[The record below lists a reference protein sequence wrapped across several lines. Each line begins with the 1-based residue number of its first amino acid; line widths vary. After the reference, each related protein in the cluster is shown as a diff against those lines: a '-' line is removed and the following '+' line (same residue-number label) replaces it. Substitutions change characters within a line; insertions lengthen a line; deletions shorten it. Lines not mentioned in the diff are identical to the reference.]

1 MGELPSR
8 FTMMR
13 SWLRCPLV
21 SSCGLKGRLR
31 RSCGESLKKILIGG
45 IIFSLKIPL
54 KNNIERHFLSSRN
67 PKNSSLFFM
76 MMKLGGE

>member
-1 MGELPSR
+1 MPFS
-8 FTMMR
+8 FFMR
-13 SWLRCPLV
+13 
-21 SSCGLKGRLR
+21 LKGKVAKKLR
-31 RSCGESLKKILIGG
+31 RKPKKILIRG